1 MVDDFNDWLAL
12 GIEKEWITKPFCNT
26 HEVYPFLSSEQ
37 EEEFDKG
44 GDPCVVVIQIKE
56 SEG

>member
-12 GIEKEWITKPFCNT
+12 GLEKGWITEPFCNT
-26 HEVYPFLSSEQ
+26 HEGYQFLTDEQQ
-37 EEEFDKG
+37 EEFNEG

>member
-1 MVDDFNDWLAL
+1 MADDFNDWLAL
-12 GIEKEWITKPFCNT
+12 GLEKGWITEPFCNT
-26 HEVYPFLSSEQ
+26 HEGYQFLTDEQ
-37 EEEFDKG
+37 EEEFNEG

>member
-1 MVDDFNDWLAL
+1 MNDFNEWLTL

-26 HEVYPFLSSEQ
+26 HEGYPFLTSEQ
-37 EEEFDKG
+37 EEEFNQD